1 MKRTAA
7 ADDGDSNADDGEMR
21 GSAGGAASKRARA
34 QASPALPPPTVP
46 PKLSGIQKRVAE
58 ASHKVFAA
66 LGYGLTE
73 HVYHEALM
81 IELRETHGLTT
92 IDREVPLPVPYRN
105 RYAGYV
111 RADVLLECS
120 HGTVGRGAVSP
131 GPLATRSSVIV
142 ELKSL
147 GAGLN
152 EANVHQLR
160 AYMRLLRVRRG
171 VLVNFDQRNAPLR
184 AAMRSGDG
192 AGGTV
197 RVLDADAIERNAPP
211 TPQIIHLVARAAAV
225 K

>member
-1 MKRTAA
+1 MKRAA
-7 ADDGDSNADDGEMR
+7 GADDGEKG
-21 GSAGGAASKRARA
+21 GSGATSKRARTEA
-34 QASPALPPPTVP
+34 PAAPAVP
-46 PKLSGIQKRVAE
+46 PKLSGIQKRVVE
-58 ASHKVFAA
+58 ASYKVFAA

-105 RYAGYV
+105 RYAGHV

-120 HGTVGRGAVSP
+120 HGTIGRGAVSP

-152 EANVHQLR
+152 EANVHQLH

-184 AAMRSGDG
+184 AAMRSCDG
-192 AGGTV
+192 AAGARL
-197 RVLDADAIERNAPP
+197 RVLDADAIERDAPP
-211 TPQIIHLVARAAAV
+211 TPQIIHLVARGSAV